1 MDYLN
6 NPLTTLGRST
16 CMGDKKIEEVLI
28 DKPPIPHH
36 CGILSASKVLKFQG
50 PFEEL
55 IKGNLAAS
63 EIEHLPF
70 WSLLSTYFIPTK
82 IG

>member
-1 MDYLN
+1 
-6 NPLTTLGRST
+6 
-16 CMGDKKIEEVLI
+16 MGDKKIEEVLI

-36 CGILSASKVLKFQG
+36 CGILSALQELKFRG

-55 IKGNLAAS
+55 TKGNLAAS
-63 EIEHLPF
+63 EIEQLPF
-70 WSLLSTYFIPTK
+70 WSSLRTSFIPTM